1 MSGRKLAVQL
11 LDRTE
16 REKSYSNLLL
26 DHELSRSGL
35 NDPERRLCSMLYYGV
50 IKRRITL
57 DTVLEKYSKQPLKK
71 MDMTV
76 RNILRIGIFQLCYCD
91 QIPPHAA
98 VSESV
103 KLTRT
108 LRKASASGF
117 VNAVLRQFLRDG
129 CQIPY
134 PKEPQAAMA
143 VRYAVPEWLLK
154 RLVSAYGEAQT
165 EKFLEDALMPAP
177 RYVRRNPTACTKT
190 EFEQTLGDKVTPVGQ
205 VSDAY
210 LLHAGIGDIR
220 TMPQFQKGWF
230 YVQDL
235 ASQICA
241 LALGAQPGETILDVC
256 AAPGG
261 KTCTIAAQMQNRGQV
276 YACDLSQHRV
286 GLIQKNTARLGLSC
300 VIASQA
306 DARKPHPVCRKADRV
321 LCDVP
326 CSGIGVLRRK
336 PEVKEKDPSTFLDLP
351 PLQLEILEQSSQAV
365 KLGGILIY
373 STCTLL
379 PEENSEVVM
388 QFLQKHPEFQP
399 VPVLPTFG
407 DVLNQSMVTLFPD
420 VCGSDGF
427 FIAKL
432 QKC

>member
-1 MSGRKLAVQL
+1 
-11 LDRTE
+11 
-16 REKSYSNLLL
+16 
-26 DHELSRSGL
+26 
-35 NDPERRLCSMLYYGV
+35 
-50 IKRRITL
+50 
-57 DTVLEKYSKQPLKK
+57 
-71 MDMTV
+71 
-76 RNILRIGIFQLCYCD
+76 
-91 QIPPHAA
+91 
-98 VSESV
+98 
-103 KLTRT
+103 
-108 LRKASASGF
+108 
-117 VNAVLRQFLRDG
+117 
-129 CQIPY
+129 
-134 PKEPQAAMA
+134 
-143 VRYAVPEWLLK
+143 
-154 RLVSAYGEAQT
+154 
-165 EKFLEDALMPAP
+165 
-177 RYVRRNPTACTKT
+177 
-190 EFEQTLGDKVTPVGQ
+190 
-205 VSDAY
+205 
-210 LLHAGIGDIR
+210 
-220 TMPQFQKGWF
+220 
-230 YVQDL
+230 
-235 ASQICA
+235 
-241 LALGAQPGETILDVC
+241 
-256 AAPGG
+256 
-261 KTCTIAAQMQNRGQV
+261 MQNRGQV